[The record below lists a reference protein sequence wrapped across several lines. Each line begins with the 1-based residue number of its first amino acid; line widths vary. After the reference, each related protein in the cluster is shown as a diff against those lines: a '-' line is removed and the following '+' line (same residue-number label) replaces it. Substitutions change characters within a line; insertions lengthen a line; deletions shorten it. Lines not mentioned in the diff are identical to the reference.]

1 MITQE
6 SATNQN
12 ARLQKENAEIK
23 TQSSATLSCDVR
35 KLQAKAAAEKF
46 KQQ

>member
-23 TQSSATLSCDVR
+23 TQSSATLR
-35 KLQAKAAAEKF
+35 KLQTKAAAEKF

>member
-23 TQSSATLSCDVR
+23 TQSSATLR